1 MVCGLESLIKTFP
14 DEFSRWL
21 VQVGRVE
28 EAKKVLERLRRK
40 GDAVE
45 KVAAKK
51 FSWDLTPG
59 THVGVARDWGHG
71 GRGQEDPGHHR
82 WQCLQVVDHHSVAS
96 HHTVFLLSRAW
107 KDSNV
112 RKALLV
118 GCSLQLFQQ
127 LIGINTVRFQEH
139 PSCCNPWLAGDL
151 LLCKDPHDVRHLQG
165 HDHDPLAVSPGLC
178 RQLFCL
184 LSRCR
189 SLIMISFW
197 APQCFVRDGSDW
209 QAWTESSLSQLLH
222 WNPCITSRHRGWI
235 STFRVWIFHFHPKN
249 N

>member
-1 MVCGLESLIKTFP
+1 MACGLESLIKTFL

-51 FSWDLTPG
+51 SSWDLTPG

-139 PSCCNPWLAGDL
+139 SSCCNPWLAGDL

-189 SLIMISFW
+189 SSIMISFELRNVLSGM
-197 APQCFVRDGSDW
+197 ALIDRLGRRVLCL
-209 QAWTESSLSQLLH
+209 SSYIGILASLLVIGAGFQLSEY
-222 WNPCITSRHRGWI
+222 G
-235 STFRVWIFHFHPKN
+235 
-249 N
+249 